1 MDRTASNR
9 SESPPVAEASGA
21 YAAFKRVKF
30 FASLDGL
37 RAISIL
43 GVIWYHTMPWG
54 HETFL
59 GQGNKGVT
67 LFFAISGF
75 LIVTLILRAKEGA
88 GTFSLPRFWGRRM
101 LRIFPVYY
109 AVLAAYCLLVWK
121 LEKDG
126 VARETFFNNL
136 PAFATFTANWFV
148 NLDNARVI
156 FYFAWSLAA
165 EEQFY
170 VVWPFI
176 ERFVR
181 GRWPLVVAVAVLVIT
196 QAVGFLAGD
205 LARTHLSLRI
215 ITSVPAAIVLGV
227 MLAHLLHHPETYARI
242 WRFAGQRGS
251 AATAALIAVGALALG
266 PQLGEA
272 TGDLVISASLALLV
286 ATCVVREDND
296 LAVMLR
302 WRPMVWVGTV
312 SYGMYLLHMIAV
324 NLMRRAGAAAGL
336 EPSPYFDFVAGSMAA
351 LALATI
357 SYLTYEKFFLRLK
370 DRWFGNE
377 KATVAKPVVPAAGLV
392 GAAP

>member
-1 MDRTASNR
+1 MERTVSNR
-9 SESPPVAEASGA
+9 SEPAGADASAA
-21 YAAFKRVKF
+21 YGAFKKVKF
-30 FASLDGL
+30 FGSLDGL

-59 GQGNKGVT
+59 GMGNKGVT

-75 LIVTLILRAKEGA
+75 LIVTLILRAKEAA

-126 VARETFFNNL
+126 VAREAFFNNL

-181 GRWPLVVAVAVLVIT
+181 GKWPLAVALAVLVIT
-196 QAVGFLAGD
+196 QAVGLLAGD
-205 LARTHLSLRI
+205 LVRTQLGLRI
-215 ITSVPAAIVLGV
+215 IASVPAAIVLGV
-227 MLAHLLHHPETYARI
+227 MLAHLLHRPDTYARI
-242 WRFAGQRGS
+242 WRVAGQRGS
-251 AATAALIAVGALALG
+251 AACAAILAVAALALG
-266 PQLGEA
+266 PQLGDA
-272 TGDLVISASLALLV
+272 AGDLLISVTLALLV

-296 LAVMLR
+296 LTVMLR
-302 WRPMVWVGTV
+302 WRPVVWIGTV
-312 SYGMYLLHMIAV
+312 SYGMYLMHMIAV
-324 NLMRRAGAAAGL
+324 NLVRKAGAAAGIA
-336 EPSPYFDFVAGSMAA
+336 PSPYFDFIAGSVAA
-351 LALATI
+351 LALATL
-357 SYLTYEKFFLRLK
+357 SYLTYEKFFLKLK
-370 DRWFGNE
+370 DRWFGGE
-377 KATVAKPVVPAAGLV
+377 KTTISKPAVPAAGLV